1 MSTTTDAIRNVAV
14 AGHGTT
20 GKTTLVEHLLFAG
33 GAIPKAETVES
44 GRTTS
49 DYFPDEIENGFSIH
63 TTLTHLTWDNHKVN
77 LLDTPGASDFVG
89 EVVAAFRAAESAVL
103 TVGAK
108 SGVQIETIKL
118 WRRLEDRNMPRMI
131 FVTKMDEDRADFT
144 QTLADLGEKF
154 DKTFVPVTIPM
165 GSGGDY
171 KGVIDLL
178 HMKAYPMPEPGKAE
192 AATDIPD
199 DFTDAAAEAR
209 SALME
214 AAAEGD
220 DDLLTKYLEEESLTD
235 DEIFTGVTEGLRDNK
250 IVPVVCGAPL
260 QHSGLAAFLS
270 LLATAAPS
278 PANITEHIIPGAEGE
293 GEGKEEEM
301 KISSEGS
308 FSALCFKTAIDQFS
322 GKLSFIKVMS
332 GSLSSDTETYSAREN
347 KKEKITKIY
356 TTQGKKLDEISELV
370 AGDIGV
376 LTKVSSVNTN
386 DTLCT
391 PGNVFTFSALKLPQP
406 VHAVAIHGAERKDED
421 KLGDMLHRL
430 VEEDLTFTV
439 EFNEETKETVIAGMG
454 ELHLNMVLDKL
465 KASKVNVETKVP
477 KVAYRETI
485 TKKADS
491 QYRHKKQS
499 GGHGQFGEVVIQIE
513 PLERGEYYKFENM
526 IRGMAVSKGYVPGIE
541 KGLHEAM
548 EEGVVAGY
556 PMVDI
561 GIQLLDG
568 KEHPVD
574 SSEMAF
580 KMAAKGAMRDA
591 MSKAG
596 PTLLEPVMDLQVFI
610 EEQYLGDVLS
620 DMTSRRGRVQ
630 GQESIGGGFME
641 IRAQVPQAELMRY
654 AIDLR
659 SLTSGTGGF
668 EMEFNHYEPISG
680 RVADEVIKAA
690 EAEKAE
696 AS

>member
-33 GAIPKAETVES
+33 GAIPKAETIES

-49 DYFPDEIENGFSIH
+49 DYFPDEVENGFSIH
-63 TTLTHLTWDNHKVN
+63 TTLTHLTWDGHKVN

-108 SGVQIETIKL
+108 AGVQIETIKL
-118 WRRLEDRNMPRMI
+118 WRRLDDRNMPRLV
-131 FVTKMDEDRADFT
+131 FVTKMDEDRADFDQAMT
-144 QTLADLGEKF
+144 DLGEKF
-154 DKTFVPVTIPM
+154 DKTFVPVVIPM
-165 GSGGDY
+165 GSGADF

-178 HMKAYPMPEPGKAE
+178 HMKAYLTPAEGKTEEAVDIPAEFQE
-192 AATDIPD
+192 AAAT
-199 DFTDAAAEAR
+199 AR

-235 DEIFTGVTEGLRDNK
+235 DEIFTGITEGLRANK
-250 IVPVVCGAPL
+250 IVPVAAGAPL
-260 QHSGLAAFLS
+260 RHSGLAAFLS

-278 PANITEHIIPGAEGE
+278 PAQITERVLKGE
-293 GEGKEEEM
+293 DENGQAEEEEIE
-301 KISSEGS
+301 ISGDGA
-308 FSALCFKTAIDQFS
+308 FGALCFKTAIDQFS
-322 GKLSFIKVMS
+322 GKLSFIKIVS
-332 GSLSSDTETYSAREN
+332 GALNSDTDVFNAREK
-347 KKEKITKIY
+347 KKEKVSKIY
-356 TTQGKKLDEISELV
+356 TTQGKKLEEVSELV
-370 AGDIGV
+370 AGDIGI
-376 LTKVSSVNTN
+376 LSKLGSVNTN
-386 DTLCT
+386 DSLCT
-391 PGNVFTFSALKLPQP
+391 PDNQITFAPLRLPQP

-421 KLGDMLHRL
+421 KLGDMLHRI

-439 EFNEETKETVIAGMG
+439 NFNEETKETVIAGMG

-465 KASKVNVETKVP
+465 KANKVNVETKVP

-485 TKKADS
+485 TKGADA

-499 GGHGQFGEVVIQIE
+499 GGHGQFGEVVIQIN

-561 GIQLLDG
+561 GTQLLDG

-580 KMAAKGAMRDA
+580 KLAAKGAMKEA
-591 MSKAG
+591 MQKAG
-596 PTLLEPVMDLQVFI
+596 PTLLEPVMNLSVFI

-620 DMTSRRGRVQ
+620 DLTSRRGRVQ
-630 GQESIGGGFME
+630 GQENIGGGFME

-668 EMEFNHYEPISG
+668 EMEFSHYEPISG

-696 AS
+696 AT

>member
-49 DYFPDEIENGFSIH
+49 DYFPDEVENGFSIH
-63 TTLTHLTWDNHKVN
+63 TTLTHLTWEGHKVN

-89 EVVAAFRAAESAVL
+89 EVVAAFRAAESAVV

-118 WRRLEDRNMPRMI
+118 WRRLDNRNMPRLV
-131 FVTKMDEDRADFT
+131 FVTKMDEDRADFDH
-144 QTLADLGEKF
+144 AMNDLGEKF
-154 DKTFVPVTIPM
+154 DKTFVPVVIPM
-165 GSGGDY
+165 GSGADFT
-171 KGVIDLL
+171 GVIDLL
-178 HMKAYPMPEPGKAE
+178 HMKAYMTPGDGKTEE
-192 AATDIPD
+192 AVDIPD
-199 DFTDAAAEAR
+199 EFKDAAAAAR

-235 DEIFTGVTEGLRDNK
+235 EEIFTGITEGLRANR
-250 IVPVVCGAPL
+250 IVPVAAGAPL
-260 QHSGLAAFLS
+260 RHSGLAAFLS

-278 PANITEHIIPGAEGE
+278 PAQITERVLKGDAEDGQA
-293 GEGKEEEM
+293 EEEEIE
-301 KISSEGS
+301 ISGDGS
-308 FSALCFKTAIDQFS
+308 FGALCFKTAIDQFS
-322 GKLSFIKVMS
+322 GKLSFIKVVR
-332 GSLSSDTETYSAREN
+332 GSLNSDTDVFNAREK
-347 KKEKITKIY
+347 KKEKVGKIY
-356 TTQGKKLDEISELV
+356 TAQGKKLEEVSELV
-370 AGDIGV
+370 AGDIGI
-376 LTKVSSVNTN
+376 LSKLASVNTN
-386 DTLCT
+386 DSLCT
-391 PGNVFTFSALKLPQP
+391 PDNVVTFAPLHLPQP

-421 KLGDMLHRL
+421 KLGDMLHRI

-439 EFNEETKETVIAGMG
+439 NFNEETKETVIAGMG

-465 KASKVNVETKVP
+465 KANKVNVETKVP

-485 TKKADS
+485 TKSADA

-499 GGHGQFGEVVIQIE
+499 GGHGQFGEVVIQIR
-513 PLERGEYYKFENM
+513 PLERGEFYQFENM

-580 KMAAKGAMRDA
+580 KLAAKGAMKEA
-591 MSKAG
+591 MQKAG
-596 PTLLEPVMDLQVFI
+596 PALLEPVMNLSVFI

-668 EMEFNHYEPISG
+668 EMEFSHYEPISG

-690 EAEKAE
+690 QAEKVE

>member
-192 AATDIPD
+192 AATDVPD

>member
-192 AATDIPD
+192 AATDVPD

-235 DEIFTGVTEGLRDNK
+235 DEIFAGVTEGLRDNK

>member
-33 GAIPKAETVES
+33 GAIPKAEAVES

-465 KASKVNVETKVP
+465 KANKVNVETKVP